1 MSRSTANPRL
11 LARDASQM
19 DPNQPCKVYVDITL
33 NPRDLESITERLRH
47 LVTRRDYVVA
57 DVCALRRDPDRGTY
71 VATLEI
77 DMGSLREA
85 LRGSERM
92 QDGAAL
98 LWEIWES
105 LYDAS
110 PRFTGAPSPY
120 DRETVRDF
128 KLSIRDDA
136 DGDDE

>member
-19 DPNQPCKVYVDITL
+19 DPNQPCKVYVDLSL
-33 NPRDLESITERLRH
+33 NPKDLDSIAERLRH

-57 DVCALRRDPDRGTY
+57 DIAALRRDPDKG
-71 VATLEI
+71 VFIATLEI
-77 DMGSLREA
+77 DMGPLKDA
-85 LRGSERM
+85 LRGSDRM

-120 DRETVRDF
+120 DRESVQTFR
-128 KLSIRDDA
+128 LNIMGSDA
-136 DGDDE
+136 DA